1 MSDALVLVG
10 HGSKYSEDDVLPYY
24 VKYFESAGQ
33 FSEVRACYLE
43 REPRVE
49 NVMKDITAGR
59 VYVMPLLLAH
69 GYHTKVTIPEAL
81 GIRQPHD
88 FVAGKEIY
96 YLEPLGR
103 SEHVAMLIRQR
114 IEDAGLKMSH

>member
-10 HGSKYSEDDVLPYY
+10 HGSKYAEDDVMPYY
-24 VKYFESAGQ
+24 VKYFESTGQ

-43 REPRVE
+43 RDPRVE
-49 NVMKDITAGR
+49 NVLKGINAGR
-59 VYVMPLLLAH
+59 IYVMPLLLAH

-81 GIRQPHD
+81 GIRQQHD

-96 YLEPLGR
+96 YMEPLGQ
-103 SEHVAMLIRQR
+103 SEHIAMLIRQR
-114 IEDAGLKMSH
+114 IEEAGLKMSH

>member
-1 MSDALVLVG
+1 MADALVLVG

-24 VKYFESAGQ
+24 VKYFTAAGQ
-33 FSEVRACYLE
+33 FSQVCACYLE

-49 NVMKDITAGR
+49 NILSGIDAER

-81 GIRQPHD
+81 GIKHSHD
-88 FVAGKEIY
+88 LVGGKEIF

-103 SEHVAMLIRQR
+103 SEHIAMLIGQR
-114 IEDAGLKMSH
+114 IDEAAKK

>member
-33 FSEVRACYLE
+33 FLEVRACYLE

>member
-1 MSDALVLVG
+1 MADALVLVG

-24 VKYFESAGQ
+24 VKYFESTGQ

-43 REPRVE
+43 RPPRVE
-49 NVMKDITAGR
+49 TILKDIIAGR

-81 GIRQPHD
+81 GISQAHD
-88 FVAGKEIY
+88 FVEGKEIY

-103 SEHVAMLIRQR
+103 SEQIAMLIRQR
-114 IEDAGLKMSH
+114 IEEAGLKISP

>member
-1 MSDALVLVG
+1 MPDALVLVG

-24 VKYFESAGQ
+24 VKYFESTGQ

-43 REPRVE
+43 RDPRVE
-49 NVMKDITAGR
+49 NILQEITADR

-88 FVAGKEIY
+88 FVAGKEIHY
-96 YLEPLGR
+96 MEPLGR
-103 SEHVAMLIRQR
+103 SEQIATLIRQR
-114 IEDAGLKMSH
+114 IDEAGLKLSH

>member
-10 HGSKYSEDDVLPYY
+10 HGSKYAEDDVLPYY

-33 FSEVRACYLE
+33 FSEIRACYLE
-43 REPRVE
+43 RDPRVE
-49 NVMKDITAGR
+49 TVMNDIRADR

-103 SEHVAMLIRQR
+103 SDHIAMLIRQR
-114 IEDAGLKMSH
+114 VEEAGLKMSH

>member
-10 HGSKYSEDDVLPYY
+10 HGSKYNDDDVLPYY
-24 VKYFESAGQ
+24 VKYFESTGQ
-33 FSEVRACYLE
+33 FSEVHACYLE
-43 REPRVE
+43 RDPRVE
-49 NVMKDITAGR
+49 NVMQDIKAGR

-88 FVAGKEIY
+88 FVADKEIY
-96 YLEPLGR
+96 YMEPLGR
-103 SEHVAMLIRQR
+103 SEHIAMLIRQR
-114 IEDAGLKMSH
+114 IEEAGLQMLH